1 MIANQFALLRRELL
15 EHRSIVVVPAV
26 VGLLMTL
33 VWLTGQVTVNQL
45 DVIDLGIIGA
55 TNIPEAARS
64 VLLGAIMFL
73 QSTPFI
79 IVMWILTIFYA
90 LDSLYAE
97 RKDRSIL
104 FWRSM
109 PVTDFETVLSKLL
122 TAMIVVPL
130 VSFAIVVV
138 THLLILINV
147 SIWVQIRGGSPWEL
161 IWSSMPFVDTWLSTL
176 VLMLALPLW
185 LSPFIGW
192 FLFVSAFTKR
202 SPLLVAA
209 LPIALL
215 PLLEKIF
222 FDTELLVEALFVRS
236 VKMPL
241 FEGMDNIELLFPED
255 EDFTKLA
262 ETDISMFQIL
272 DLGGFLSNPQL
283 WLGLAVCGLFVA
295 AAIYVRRY
303 RDES

>member
-122 TAMIVVPL
+122 TAMIVRATGQFRNRCRHSPADPDQT
-130 VSFAIVVV
+130 SA
-138 THLLILINV
+138 
-147 SIWVQIRGGSPWEL
+147 SGS
-161 IWSSMPFVDTWLSTL
+161 
-176 VLMLALPLW
+176 
-185 LSPFIGW
+185 
-192 FLFVSAFTKR
+192 R
-202 SPLLVAA
+202 
-209 LPIALL
+209 
-215 PLLEKIF
+215 
-222 FDTELLVEALFVRS
+222 
-236 VKMPL
+236 
-241 FEGMDNIELLFPED
+241 
-255 EDFTKLA
+255 
-262 ETDISMFQIL
+262 
-272 DLGGFLSNPQL
+272 
-283 WLGLAVCGLFVA
+283 FVA
-295 AAIYVRRY
+295 AVRG
-303 RDES
+303 S